1 MGKNRAR
8 KIKRERRGRRMENE
22 EDKNEKDAQRKL

>member
-8 KIKRERRGRRMENE
+8 KIKRERRGRRMDE